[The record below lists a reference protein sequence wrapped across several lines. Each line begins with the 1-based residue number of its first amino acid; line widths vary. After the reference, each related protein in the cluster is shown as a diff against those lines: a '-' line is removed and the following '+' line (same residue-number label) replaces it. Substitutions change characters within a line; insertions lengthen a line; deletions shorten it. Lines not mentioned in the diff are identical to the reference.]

1 MDDETFST
9 WLESDWPVFFDAAM
23 ELILK
28 GRTLG
33 LNPLLQPFLSGGEEN
48 VESPADIKEVR
59 REFVKY
65 IQTNT
70 PASEVSYS
78 ILLLEKKDN
87 PEKGMAGD
95 VSRGGKITINP
106 KYFGGTADEETGTIT
121 ATSYKNA
128 VRDSLTKYKG
138 FSKFPESIKIEVLD
152 LFYDYA
158 RDSSEG
164 IKIAFG
170 DIASTDTII
179 QDTLK
184 PILVNLLFE
193 GTGLSV
199 NKVMKGIKLPMNKL
213 TLSDAGRENYLDG
226 QTKLSAHISQLEDL
240 GNNYSHL
247 KTRLSTITRKLK
259 SINVSGQ
266 EDIRK
271 VSVDMLVGSLSLKSL
286 DRRGKIYTYWEKK
299 HQEFEKYIN
308 SQDEFIE
315 AYEKYLS
322 TEKVSEENMP
332 SILQRIAQLKE
343 NRLTNKD
350 NYIIKVPKQPLDR
363 DDKNIEAILLL
374 GDYLQGYLKDE
385 DTFQSVEMETASA
398 TIDDYGHQGMDVRVE
413 ADFGEKSGK
422 TQTDL
427 ATREAFGNS
436 GETALFHDIE
446 SFKSLTDV
454 DPLFSYVWRQGA
466 FGRVPAFKKDITA
479 LKRRAKKYA
488 TKIEVDLDDSA
499 LGKLEDYID
508 DLEEYATEDKVD
520 DFYYLPLTT
529 KLVNEFNLD
538 NRDSLT
544 KKLLEHFDIMY
555 DILNLGTGSE
565 KAAMPTGA
573 KINVGRTGKD
583 DTSRPTEQTYSSL
596 FTGRKG
602 TKLKEVLTIIETEY
616 DDYVDALIDYVIRP
630 LLSENMPFDDEPEYV
645 TNKVMDFF
653 MSQEGK
659 EPTAFTTLLARY
671 AEMGTATLSVKGL
684 TRLTEL
690 LEGIGNIEPG
700 SRLSGI
706 KSKMELAAKQL
717 DLIFET
723 QHTHDID
730 VEFGAAL
737 QEIKEKNNLNIDVEF
752 NGTPVEKLAKEFT
765 DSKNK
770 LYPLAVLV
778 KHIRKRKG
786 DYQGDALLNPRAK
799 DSGLGSAGYNATTE
813 GKSGSKNLVSS
824 FIQAY
829 DNLTTK
835 GLLIKSDF
843 EINLLEAH
851 DSIRK
856 MLNKPVYYG
865 VSKIDNFTHVNSAI
879 EKVND
884 IHKIELSANDVES
897 IVTELDSM
905 ESIAKKHGVSQD
917 TVYYLKGNFR

>member
-1 MDDETFST
+1 MNDETFST
-9 WLESDWPVFFDAAM
+9 WLESDWPETFDASM
-23 ELILK
+23 EAILR
-28 GRTLG
+28 GQTLK
-33 LNPLLQPFLSGGEEN
+33 LNPILQPFISGGEEN
-48 VESPADIKEVR
+48 NESPSDIKKVR

-65 IQTNT
+65 VQTNT
-70 PASEVSYS
+70 EASEVAYS
-78 ILLLEKKDN
+78 ILLLEKKDD
-87 PEKGMAGD
+87 PEDGMAGN
-95 VSRGGKITINP
+95 VSRGGNITINP
-106 KYFGGTADEETGTIT
+106 KYFGGTADKETGKMSG
-121 ATSYKNA
+121 TSYKNA

-138 FSKFPESIKIEVLD
+138 LSKFPESVKREVID

-158 RDSSEG
+158 RNSSEG

-193 GTGLSV
+193 GKGITA
-199 NKVMKGIKLPMNKL
+199 NKVLKVTKLPIKKL
-213 TLSDAGRENYLDG
+213 TLSDVGRDNYLQG
-226 QTKLSAHISQLEDL
+226 QTKLNAHISQLEDL
-240 GNNYSHL
+240 TSNYSHL
-247 KTRLSTITRKLK
+247 KTRLSTIIRKLK

-286 DRRGKIYTYWEKK
+286 DRREKIYTYWETK
-299 HQEFEKYIN
+299 HQEFEKYIS
-308 SQDEFIE
+308 SQDDFIE

-322 TEKVSEENMP
+322 TERVSEENMP
-332 SILQRIAQLKE
+332 SILQRVAQLKE
-343 NRLTNKD
+343 NRLTNED
-350 NYIIKVPKQPLDR
+350 NYIVKVPKQTLDR
-363 DDKNIEAILLL
+363 DDKSIEAILLL
-374 GDYLQGYLKDE
+374 GDFLKGYLKDE
-385 DTFQSVEMETASA
+385 DTFQSVEMETAGAVQS
-398 TIDDYGHQGMDVRVE
+398 DYDQMDVRIE
-413 ADFGEKSGK
+413 AEFAEQSTK

-427 ATREAFGNS
+427 ATREAFGNNV
-436 GETALFHDIE
+436 ETALFHDIE
-446 SFKSLTDV
+446 SFKSLKEV
-454 DPLFSYVWRQGA
+454 DPLFSYVWKQGA
-466 FGRVPAFKKDITA
+466 FNRVPAFKKDIDS

-508 DLEEYATEDKVD
+508 DLEEYATEEKVD

-529 KLVNEFNLD
+529 KLADEFNLD
-538 NRDSLT
+538 NKESLT

-573 KINVGRTGKD
+573 KTNVGRTGKND
-583 DTSRPTEQTYSSL
+583 STKPIEQTYSSL

-690 LEGIGNIEPG
+690 LEAIGNIEPG

-706 KSKMELAAKQL
+706 KSAMELAAKQL

-723 QHTHDID
+723 QHTRDID

-737 QEIKEKNNLNIDVEF
+737 QEIKEKNNLDIDVEF
-752 NGTPVEKLAKEFT
+752 NGTPVETLAKEFASS
-765 DSKNK
+765 DNK

-799 DSGLGSAGYNATTE
+799 DSGLASAGYNATSE
-813 GKSGSKNLVSS
+813 GKSDAKNLVSS

-835 GLLIKSDF
+835 GLIVKSNF
-843 EINLLEAH
+843 EINLLETH

-865 VSKIDNFTHVNSAI
+865 VSKLDNFTHINNAI
-879 EKVND
+879 EKVNS
-884 IHKIELSANDVES
+884 IHKIELSANDVEA
-897 IVTELDSM
+897 IVSELDSM